1 MAEWTPEAQDY
12 LDGYLRQVSALAR
25 GQGDDAADIVD
36 GLREHITTEVEAE
49 SGSLVTLD
57 ALRKTMAAV
66 GTPEQVVSP
75 DFSLSKLTT
84 GTTQPRVP
92 MRDVPQPRRGR
103 SGCAIVAMILL
114 AFAAIVAIF
123 VPIMILLLRFWSY
136 SSYEVVPATE
146 VDVETGY
153 PVPVID
159 RMKAIA
165 AAQQDLRQRG
175 ALDSDGDGT
184 PDYGSLRDII
194 EEIDIPLQSDAS
206 GLVSNEPLETLVV
219 DGYLFRL
226 QTTPSGAEGG
236 PAFVCTVRP
245 PAAEMGVRQWAQ
257 IDETGEL
264 RMIDPPLAAEES
276 EAVNG

>member
-12 LDGYLRQVSALAR
+12 LDGYLRQVSALGR
-25 GQGDDAADIVD
+25 GQGDDASDIVD
-36 GLREHITTEVEAE
+36 DLREHITTEVEAE

-66 GTPEQVVSP
+66 GTPEQVLSTE
-75 DFSLSKLTT
+75 FSLFKLSS
-84 GTTQPRVP
+84 GTQQPRAAVQ
-92 MRDVPQPRRGR
+92 DAPQMRRGR

-136 SSYEVVPATE
+136 SAYEIVPATE

-165 AAQQDLRQRG
+165 AAQQDFRQRG

-184 PDYGSLRDII
+184 PDYGTLRDII
-194 EEIDIPLQSDAS
+194 DEIDLPLERDAS
-206 GLVSNEPLETLVV
+206 GLVSNEPLETLLVE
-219 DGYLFRL
+219 GYVFRL

-245 PAAEMGVRQWAQ
+245 PAEEMGVRQWAQ

-276 EAVNG
+276 EVGNG